1 MQGFASIVMS
11 PAVQMNRAISP
22 QHGSASSDLLEAVFP
37 PPAPAAAR
45 RRLSPA
51 GVGSCSDCIPAF
63 NSVQNVA
70 ASCPDG
76 CRALP
81 REIVP
86 VTHLKPAA
94 SKGLHQASHTQ
105 QTRTQLSSQRS
116 SALAPSPW
124 SLQEQ
129 NFSEQPC
136 QGSLQSCTS
145 TTGTPTYFLLRF
157 RINGTGER

>member
-1 MQGFASIVMS
+1 MAQHPAICWRLCSPHRLQQPLVGISALPGSDPALTASL
-11 PAVQMNRAISP
+11 PLTP
-22 QHGSASSDLLEAVFP
+22 
-37 PPAPAAAR
+37 
-45 RRLSPA
+45 
-51 GVGSCSDCIPAF
+51 
-63 NSVQNVA
+63 VQNVA

-86 VTHLKPAA
+86 VTRLKPAA
-94 SKGLHQASHTQ
+94 SKGFHQASHTQ

-129 NFSEQPC
+129 SFSVQPC